1 MNVFCWPTQTDLWK
15 CLKYC
20 KMYDKHFLNFKKYFW
35 DSNKY
40 IFIFLKNHSN
50 ETCVFWTSPNCFDWS
65 ENDHEFIEFRGQIH
79 KILFRLKT
87 YLGFCS
93 IKFCWITPDISP
105 GQSTFW
111 TALKIV
117 ILSFFISRIDL
128 GRELLGDVIRL
139 SVLLLI
145 KEEFRFQ
152 KP

>member
-1 MNVFCWPTQTDLWK
+1 MFFVGQLKQIYESVWNTAKCMINIFWTSKSISGIQTNI
-15 CLKYC
+15 
-20 KMYDKHFLNFKKYFW
+20 FLF
-35 DSNKY
+35 
-40 IFIFLKNHSN
+40 FLKNHSN

-79 KILFRLKT
+79 KIFCRLKT

-117 ILSFFISRIDL
+117 ILSFFISRIDS

-145 KEEFRFQ
+145 KEEFQFQ